1 MITRILRPTKDI
13 HSGESTT
20 IRVELY
26 SLGNQLANTEIEPRT
41 ETVVQT
47 VYHDHG
53 TAIDLWDGTTLVLL
67 RQHAWPKVGRS
78 ARSDRFFFSVCIPI
92 PRVRASRRVHG
103 VHRVRKHDLCQL
115 PCLSR
120 TGRRARMNSDCWL
133 PVRRREIF
141 FSEPLRTL
149 AVAFREKRTVRID
162 RKRSRARGSNVNF
175 RRGVID
181 DRY

>member
-1 MITRILRPTKDI
+1 MITRIQRPTKDI

-53 TAIDLWDGTTLVLL
+53 TAIDLWDGTTLVFL

-78 ARSDRFFFSVCIPI
+78 ARSDRFFFFPYAYRYRVC
-92 PRVRASRRVHG
+92 
-103 VHRVRKHDLCQL
+103 VHRVVYTECTVFENTICANYRVSLGPGDAREWTVIADCPFVGVKSFLANLCEPSPSPFGRNVRCGSIANGRVPADL
-115 PCLSR
+115 
-120 TGRRARMNSDCWL
+120 T
-133 PVRRREIF
+133 
-141 FSEPLRTL
+141 
-149 AVAFREKRTVRID
+149 
-162 RKRSRARGSNVNF
+162 
-175 RRGVID
+175 
-181 DRY
+181 